1 MDDDHYLLLPEPP
14 LSLLAVD
21 KAVRFTSSSLKASLQ
36 EVSRYPVVRDESVSN
51 PIVDTSNNLSK
62 EKKFKYKSPCI
73 VCTANCKLNCLT
85 RPLPPT
91 SSSPI
96 SSGVKILPQV
106 EGSSPADLS

>member
-1 MDDDHYLLLPEPP
+1 MDDNYLFLPEPP
-14 LSLLAVD
+14 FSLLAVD
-21 KAVRFTSSSLKASLQ
+21 EAIRFTSSSLKASLQ

-51 PIVDTSNNLSK
+51 PIVDTSNNLSMK
-62 EKKFKYKSPCI
+62 KNKFKDKSLCI
-73 VCTANCKLNCLT
+73 VCAANCKLNFLI

-96 SSGVKILPQV
+96 SNGVKCLPQV